1 MTYEDLKVWLISE
14 NMEDS
19 WVLILNDKPA
29 KGRFSLDEVR
39 DISESCRNT
48 DFKVLHDT
56 NSECGSEEWM
66 TFEETTAPV
75 LAEIAALRRNVQ
87 EIGRFVWKIK
97 DNVAS
102 LTIWLVVI
110 PVTITAIAIIVMLN
124 SLRKILLN
132 TQKTIR
138 SIMTSMLV
146 IFNARIEMEH
156 NP

>member
-1 MTYEDLKVWLISE
+1 M
-14 NMEDS
+14 
-19 WVLILNDKPA
+19 
-29 KGRFSLDEVR
+29 DEVR

-75 LAEIAALRRNVQ
+75 LAEIAALRSNVQ

-110 PVTITAIAIIVMLN
+110 PVIITVIAIIVML
-124 SLRKILLN
+124 L
-132 TQKTIR
+132 
-138 SIMTSMLV
+138 
-146 IFNARIEMEH
+146 F
-156 NP
+156 